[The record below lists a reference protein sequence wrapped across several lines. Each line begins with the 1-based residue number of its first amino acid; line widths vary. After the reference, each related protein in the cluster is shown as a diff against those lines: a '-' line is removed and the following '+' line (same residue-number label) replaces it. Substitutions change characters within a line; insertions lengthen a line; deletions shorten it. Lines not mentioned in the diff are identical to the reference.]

1 MEYPMSTNGN
11 ELSAD
16 FGNNSMNDSLL
27 KNQLRSSVIVND
39 KLNSFGQGIT
49 NSLLQTYAHP
59 IGNQNIL
66 SDRPKTTMQIASSQ
80 QVTASPNVQK
90 NTI

>member
-1 MEYPMSTNGN
+1 MEYPLSTNGN

-39 KLNSFGQGIT
+39 KLNSFG
-49 NSLLQTYAHP
+49 
-59 IGNQNIL
+59 
-66 SDRPKTTMQIASSQ
+66 
-80 QVTASPNVQK
+80 
-90 NTI
+90 